1 MDVREMSYANNTFD
15 MVIDKSTI
23 DTLMCSENPILNV
36 AKMVEES
43 YRVLKPG
50 GIYFAVSF
58 AEPFRRLEHLTREH
72 VKFDIQTKTVKRKNT
87 EGDDL
92 IHYLYICRKI
102 PKQPMSREER
112 VEYYIKL
119 K

>member
-1 MDVREMSYANNTFD
+1 MSYPDNTFD
-15 MVIDKSTI
+15 LVIDKSTI

-58 AEPFRRLEHLTREH
+58 AEPFRRLEHLTRGNI
-72 VKFDIQTKTVKRKNT
+72 KFEIETKTVKRKNV
-87 EGDDL
+87 EGGEL
-92 IHYLYICRKI
+92 MHYLYICRKMER
-102 PKQPMSREER
+102 KPM
-112 VEYYIKL
+112 
-119 K
+119 